1 MPSWRSAAI
10 ELRQVVAVALD
21 VRFRQTCDRRGGP
34 AVRVDFPAPKPG
46 LDAPGNHS
54 LEKGANAIDDPQF
67 ESRLFDSSWRHR
79 QRVQRR
85 RFYVAGR
92 NAVDERG
99 NRPGHRG
106 DFRHA
111 QGCGANGLPGIR
123 GVEHLVGLRAG
134 PRVQLP
140 LQLARVFGSFALL
153 LPERLRSAEA
163 DDGRPAGNQ
172 VRSPVTQRVQAPF
185 AEAGMGNASLPD
197 GVAHIQGLGVVHPPH
212 RRAVGDVIVE
222 PRVQLEGSPEYQDR
236 QQATR
241 DLRSCRHQNWA

>member
-10 ELRQVVAVALD
+10 NLRQVVAVALD

-34 AVRVDFPAPKPG
+34 AVRVDLPAPEPG

-92 NAVDERG
+92 YAVDERG

-106 DFRHA
+106 DLRHA
-111 QGCGANGLPGIR
+111 QGRGANGLPGVR

-134 PRVQLP
+134 PRVQLRAP
-140 LQLARVFGSFALL
+140 TGAGIRIPRAPAARTS
-153 LPERLRSAEA
+153 PTRRSRRRSACRQS
-163 DDGRPAGNQ
+163 GPVPGNPA
-172 VRSPVTQRVQAPF
+172 RSGPTC
-185 AEAGMGNASLPD
+185 GS
-197 GVAHIQGLGVVHPPH
+197 AHGECLACRW
-212 RRAVGDVIVE
+212 RRARTGSRRCT
-222 PRVQLEGSPEYQDR
+222 PPTSARRRRCNRRAARQLERSREYQER